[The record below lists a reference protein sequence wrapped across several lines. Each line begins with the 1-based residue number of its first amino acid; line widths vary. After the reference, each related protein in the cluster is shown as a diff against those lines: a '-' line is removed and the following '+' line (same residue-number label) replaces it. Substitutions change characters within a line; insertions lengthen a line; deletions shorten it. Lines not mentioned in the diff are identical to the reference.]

1 VRGLR
6 DDQEIGRLRPD
17 RQRFRSLAA
26 ILDAGMR
33 PGRCQLRGTPIAGN
47 DGIEMFGKRD
57 RRLPV
62 AGRDV
67 DGEPPEKWSLNRNAD
82 MGRL

>member
-6 DDQEIGRLRPD
+6 DDQEIGRLRRD
-17 RQRFRSLAA
+17 RQRFRPLVA
-26 ILDAGMR
+26 ILDPGMR
-33 PGRCQLRGTPIAGN
+33 AGRCQLRGTRIAGN
-47 DGIEMFGKRD
+47 DGIEMFGKPD